1 MKKQE
6 KISQALLKYAYVDYT
21 RGRRSDEKVRS
32 DSQGEKRPEYSK
44 AKEKLINLYE
54 QRWEEG
60 LDIWP
65 GKPLDGAGL
74 QDWENQNDYL
84 ERKAKKN
91 A

>member
-1 MKKQE
+1 MKKPE
-6 KISQALLKYAYVDYT
+6 KISQPLIKYTYFDYR
-21 RGRRSDEKVRS
+21 RGRPNEKARG

-44 AKEKLINLYE
+44 TKEKLIDLYE

-60 LDIWP
+60 LDIWT